1 LIYFLLNLYLELN
14 FILLLPLL
22 FSGNGEGKKTQ
33 DNGTDP
39 ENEDADEGQEDDEV
53 N

>member
-1 LIYFLLNLYLELN
+1 LSGTYFYS
-14 FILLLPLL
+14 P
-22 FSGNGEGKKTQ
+22 SPHAGNGEGKKTQ

-39 ENEDADEGQEDDEV
+39 ENEDADEDQEDMVEGREDDEV